1 MSRYFLFALGCFLLL
16 AACQD
21 SGDVRIATNS
31 SSLAAEIPPLPTLN
45 PDEVALGQQVYAA
58 NCARCHGANL
68 EGEAD
73 WKSQNEDKSFRA
85 PPHDASGHTWHHDD
99 TLLLEAI
106 QSGGA
111 RLPDNIGGTSNMP
124 AFDEILTEE
133 EIQAVLVYI
142 KSTWPEDTR
151 EIQWEQ
157 TVRTQP

>member
-21 SGDVRIATNS
+21 SGDVRITTNS
-31 SSLAAEIPPLPTLN
+31 SSPTAEIPPLPTLN
-45 PDEVALGQQVYAA
+45 PDEVTLGQQVYTA

-73 WKSQNEDKSFRA
+73 WKLQNEDNSFRA
-85 PPHDASGHTWHHDD
+85 PPHDVSGHTWHHDD

-106 QSGGA
+106 RSGGA

-124 AFDEILTEE
+124 AFDQIITEE
-133 EIQAVLVYI
+133 EIQAVLAYI
-142 KSTWPEDTR
+142 KSTWPADTR